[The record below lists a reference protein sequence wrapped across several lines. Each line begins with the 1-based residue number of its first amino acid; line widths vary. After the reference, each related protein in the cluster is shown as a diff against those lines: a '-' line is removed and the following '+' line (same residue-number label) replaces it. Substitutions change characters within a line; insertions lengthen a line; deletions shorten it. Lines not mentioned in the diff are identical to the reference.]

1 MSVSTFVLDNAA
13 IQLSENGI
21 TLAVFSGFI
30 DCTKPDGLC
39 GGKTDLHKGSI
50 ISDANTLHNQVFG
63 IQNKLRQSRISPV
76 LIGIENKQARQ
87 SVNCEVY
94 SCESNNAC
102 FDSQGIRFAHF
113 GDDTPCQRELARQTI
128 TESISRVI
136 SKRSAK

>member
-50 ISDANTLHNQVFG
+50 ISDANTLHNQVF
-63 IQNKLRQSRISPV
+63 
-76 LIGIENKQARQ
+76 
-87 SVNCEVY
+87 
-94 SCESNNAC
+94 
-102 FDSQGIRFAHF
+102 DSQGIRFVHF
-113 GDDTPCQRELARQTI
+113 GDDTPCQRELAKQTI